1 MQQIVQNGGKV
12 SPGVNIRAISD
23 SQRESLGVVFL
34 VSHFVEGSLVLGL
47 CFGVTVN
54 CGLA

>member
-23 SQRESLGVVFL
+23 SYRESLGVVFL

-47 CFGVTVN
+47 GFGVTVN